1 MPFPARFPGRCAVT
15 GAPISIGDTIRGI
28 GRGRYALVSRAA
40 RPEPVDPEAVDPDAA
55 DIELAES
62 IDPDIGAFD
71 PEAAAAA
78 GRYLRAAMRRGVS
91 DVWRSGGR
99 EYYRNR
105 AGRCEDAPC
114 CGCCNS

>member
-1 MPFPARFPGRCAVT
+1 MFPARFPGRCAVT
-15 GAPISIGDTIRGI
+15 GAPIAIGDTIRSV

-40 RPEPVDPEAVDPDAA
+40 RPEPVDHDA
-55 DIELAES
+55 DIALAES
-62 IDPDIGAFD
+62 IDPGIGADD

-78 GRYLRAAMRRGVS
+78 GRYVRAAMARGVS
-91 DVWRSGGR
+91 DIWRSGGR

-114 CGCCNS
+114 CGCCNA

>member
-1 MPFPARFPGRCAVT
+1 MFPARFPGRCALT
-15 GAPISIGDTIRGI
+15 GAPIAIGDVIRSV

-40 RPEPVDPEAVDPDAA
+40 RPEPVDPVDA

-62 IDPDIGAFD
+62 IDPGIGADD

-78 GRYLRAAMRRGVS
+78 GRYLRAAMSRGVS
-91 DVWRSGGR
+91 DIWRTPSGR

-105 AGRCEDAPC
+105 RGLCEDAPC
-114 CGCCNS
+114 CGCCNA